1 MLPKARKKNLVIQPL
16 DDEILIYDLRT
27 DRAHCLN
34 RTASLVWRYCD
45 GKTDI
50 PIMSRKLASATG
62 EPANQVLV
70 QLALQ
75 RLHKAKLLDA
85 APDSETIQLSR
96 RDVIRRLGKAA
107 AITVPLVTSII
118 APEAAQAASCIANN
132 AACTSRAEW
141 DGKCCCNKSK
151 CVSKPG
157 GGCKGPTC
165 KF

>member
-1 MLPKARKKNLVIQPL
+1 MLPKARKKNIVIQPL

-50 PIMSRKLASATG
+50 PGMSRKLAAATG
-62 EPANQVLV
+62 EPANQVVV

-85 APDSETIQLSR
+85 APDSATVQLNR
-96 RDVIRRLGKAA
+96 REVIRKLGRAA
-107 AITVPLVTSII
+107 AITIPLVTSII

-132 AACTSRAEW
+132 AACTGRASW
-141 DGKCCCNKSK
+141 NGKCCCNKSK
-151 CVSKPG
+151 CVSTPG
-157 GGCKGPTC
+157 GGCKGPSCTY
-165 KF
+165 